1 MASHGVAYTSFP
13 GADRAVAQLLRVLL
27 RRAGNKSEGFNME
40 SRITTGECIS
50 LRPSVHEVELTD
62 GPTRSPHVAR
72 LKARERSGR
81 TRLHP
86 AQCPFF
92 VKRELGKCDATRCDA
107 SHLCSHRLR

>member
-50 LRPSVHEVELTD
+50 TVLSMA
-62 GPTRSPHVAR
+62 SAAICAR
-72 LKARERSGR
+72 GG
-81 TRLHP
+81 TH
-86 AQCPFF
+86 
-92 VKRELGKCDATRCDA
+92 
-107 SHLCSHRLR
+107 